1 MVFAFDRTNYKRW
14 LPVYFEDCLSLESNF
29 PKIYE
34 RFLDGGFVVTMSKRR
49 CSGIPMDQALE
60 KAYNK
65 PSKGVGGIIGISRQK
80 EAVSK
85 WNLVK
90 HEKYRY
96 TSTLVDYSGYN
107 DNDEY
112 SIHHELSEKKSEYDN
127 ECVEQIKCYISTKGN
142 PFDPSDADIKNL
154 VTRTQF
160 PAEECT

>member
-1 MVFAFDRTNYKRW
+1 
-14 LPVYFEDCLSLESNF
+14 
-29 PKIYE
+29 
-34 RFLDGGFVVTMSKRR
+34 
-49 CSGIPMDQALE
+49 MDQALE

-85 WNLVK
+85 WNLIK

-96 TSTLVDYSGYN
+96 ASTLVDYSGYN

-160 PAEECT
+160 PAEECTFVLNCLELGESKYAEFVKNCFVKKKPKTF